1 MIPESAKQVQQIIST
16 KGGMK
21 LKLSGTEI
29 IIECLKREEVKVV
42 FGIPGGAIMPLY
54 DTIDKKASFT
64 HILTKHEQGAAHAA
78 DGYARATGEV
88 GVCIATSG
96 PGATNLVT
104 GLANAYLDS
113 IPIVAFTGQVISPL
127 IGTDAFQEVDIT
139 GITIPITKNNYLVM
153 DVKNLAS
160 IIKEAF
166 YLAKTGRPGPVL
178 IDLPK
183 DVQLAKTE
191 FHYPEKD
198 KYSGYRPTVKGNLN
212 QIKKAAA
219 LIQDT
224 RKTIIYAGGGI
235 INSNAAAEL
244 REFAEKTNIPV
255 TTTLTGLGSFPED
268 HPLSLGMLGMHGL
281 YCANAAISEADLV
294 IALGTR
300 FDDRVTGNTKKF
312 CPKAKFIHV
321 DIDPAEISKNI
332 KATIP
337 IVGDVKYILTKLTQF
352 IEPKKEAEW
361 LERITELKQKHP
373 LQYQK
378 DNQLRPQYIIEKLYE
393 KTKGEAIIVT
403 DVGQHQM
410 WAAQYYQYH
419 YPRSFISSGGLGTM
433 GFGLPAAIGAQVGC
447 PRKKV
452 VCIAGDGSFQMNI
465 QELATA
471 IKNQLPIITII
482 MNNGY
487 LGMVRQWQELFF
499 EKRYASTSLD
509 GSPDFAKLVEVYG
522 GKGIRVT
529 AKSEIDA
536 VLDEAL
542 SARQFVLLD
551 CMIPPEENVF
561 PMVSPGEAINK
572 MLGVSES

>member
-1 MIPESAKQVQQIIST
+1 MI
-16 KGGMK
+16 
-21 LKLSGTEI
+21 LSGTEI
-29 IIECLKREEVKVV
+29 VVECLKREKVKVV

-54 DTIDKKASFT
+54 DTIDKKATFT
-64 HILTKHEQGAAHAA
+64 HILTKHEQGAVHAA
-78 DGYARATGEV
+78 DGYARATGNV
-88 GVCIATSG
+88 GVCFATSG

-127 IGTDAFQEVDIT
+127 IGTDAFQEVDIV

-160 IIKEAF
+160 TIKEAF

-183 DVQLAKTE
+183 DIQFAKTD

-198 KYSGYRPTVKGNLN
+198 RYVGYRPTLKGNLN
-212 QIKKAAA
+212 QIKKAAKA
-219 LIQDT
+219 LQEAK
-224 RKTIIYAGGGI
+224 RPIIYAGGGI
-235 INSNAAAEL
+235 INSNATSEL
-244 REFAEKTNIPV
+244 KELVKKTNIPV
-255 TTTLTGLGSFPED
+255 TTTLMGLGSFPED
-268 HPLSLGMLGMHGL
+268 QPLSLGMLGMHGL
-281 YCANAAISEADLV
+281 YCANSAISEADLI

-300 FDDRVTGNTKKF
+300 FDDRVTGNTKQF

-332 KATIP
+332 KTSIP
-337 IVGDVKYILTKLTQF
+337 IVGDVKYVLAKLSQLV
-352 IEPKKEAEW
+352 EPKEETEWTDKIIKLKE
-361 LERITELKQKHP
+361 KYP
-373 LQYQK
+373 LQYQR
-378 DNQLRPQYIIEKLYE
+378 DDQLRPQYIIEKLD
-393 KTKGEAIIVT
+393 KLTKGEAIIVT

-410 WAAQYYQYH
+410 WAAQYYQYR

-433 GFGLPAAIGAQVGC
+433 GFGLPAAIGAQIGC

-452 VCIAGDGSFQMNI
+452 VCIAGDGGFQMNI

-471 IKNQLPIITII
+471 IINKLPIITII

-499 EKRYASTSLD
+499 EKRYASTCLD
-509 GSPDFAKLVEVYG
+509 GSPDFARLVEVYG
-522 GKGIRVT
+522 GKGIKVVT
-529 AKSEIDA
+529 KADFDSA
-536 VLDEAL
+536 LGEAL
-542 SARQFVLLD
+542 SSKQFILLD
-551 CMIPPEENVF
+551 CIIPPEENVF

-572 MLGVSES
+572 MLGVNES